1 MAGERY
7 VHVRCTFRNGAFP
20 TEYLVVIEIEPE
32 EYKGFVPRQYVDVID
47 GQTAVVEG
55 CILEEDDSVI
65 RIRFPGS
72 FFHDSVETS
81 VLPLPKEWMNRNSFP
96 AKLLDSTA

>member
-1 MAGERY
+1 MTGERY

-20 TEYLVVIEIEPE
+20 TEYVVIIEIAPE

-47 GQTAVVEG
+47 DTSAVIEG
-55 CILEEDDSVI
+55 RVIEEDDSVLK
-65 RIRFPGS
+65 IRFPGS

-81 VLPLPKEWMNRNSFP
+81 VLPLPKEWMNRNIFP
-96 AKLLDSTA
+96 AKLLDSTT